1 MEFTFMIAGIITSI
15 VLAFV
20 GIVKT
25 PLLKY
30 KSKKWFKPILT
41 LISLIVMVGAS
52 VAGQIYIIEKPLL
65 SLDFAILVT
74 MVFAGVFFGYN
85 GIYEGFKI
93 KDLVKK
99 LFENLK
105 NAKNASPESKFA
117 KAYDKISKK
126 YKIPVQTALTL
137 IQSSSEQNNN
147 PKPIAK
153 TQTKQTQANNIS
165 RFIKN

>member
-52 VAGQIYIIEKPLL
+52 VVGQIYIIEKPLL

-74 MVFAGVFFGYN
+74 MVFAGVSFGYN

-147 PKPIAK
+147 PKPVAK
-153 TQTKQTQANNIS
+153 TQTTNNIN
-165 RFIKN
+165 RFIKR

>member
-30 KSKKWFKPILT
+30 KAKKWFKPILT

-74 MVFAGVFFGYN
+74 MVFAGLDTMV
-85 GIYEGFKI
+85 
-93 KDLVKK
+93 
-99 LFENLK
+99 
-105 NAKNASPESKFA
+105 
-117 KAYDKISKK
+117 
-126 YKIPVQTALTL
+126 
-137 IQSSSEQNNN
+137 
-147 PKPIAK
+147 
-153 TQTKQTQANNIS
+153 
-165 RFIKN
+165 R